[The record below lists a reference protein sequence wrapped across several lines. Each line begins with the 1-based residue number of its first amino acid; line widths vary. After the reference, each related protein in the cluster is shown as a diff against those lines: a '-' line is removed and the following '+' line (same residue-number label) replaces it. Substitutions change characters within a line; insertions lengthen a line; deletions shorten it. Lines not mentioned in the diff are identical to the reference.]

1 MVNIVSAGLSDRAR
15 LSANYLRDNTDWP
28 ELLRNDYIGGYSD
41 SSALYNN
48 DQALADAVDQN
59 TADID
64 QNASDISQNSSDIA
78 TNAAGIAQNASD
90 ISVNAA
96 NIATNAS
103 NISTNTTNIS
113 QNTSDIAQNASDIAD
128 INDGRYS
135 PQFGTGSP
143 EGVVTANRNQT
154 YFDTSVPAMWVNP
167 AIGAST
173 GWVQIV

>member
-48 DQALADAVDQN
+48 DQALADAIDQN
-59 TADID
+59 TADIA
-64 QNASDISQNSSDIA
+64 QNTTDIA
-78 TNAAGIAQNASD
+78 TNTADIAQNASD

-167 AIGAST
+167 ATGANT
-173 GWVQIV
+173 GWIQIV